1 MTGIDPGTRAWH
13 RPLHHTR
20 AGELDPDTAQ
30 TKGMKRFE
38 ALSKR
43 HGGTEQLWLGENHVG
58 ANMNSGDHH
67 HGAAETGI
75 YVVSGHPVFVF
86 LEDGEERLEI
96 RDVCTLTLSFDH
108 RHVDG
113 ESGSRF
119 LADVASIMEDPAAA
133 LLF

>member
-1 MTGIDPGTRAWH
+1 MTGIADDTGTRAWH

-20 AGELDPDTAQ
+20 AGELDSDTAQ

-38 ALSKR
+38 ALSAR

-75 YVVSGHPVFVF
+75 YVVSGHPEFVF
-86 LEDGEERLEI
+86 LEDGVERRIEAGPGDEHEFSCQQ
-96 RDVCTLTLSFDH
+96 RAQVSQ
-108 RHVDG
+108 G
-113 ESGSRF
+113 
-119 LADVASIMEDPAAA
+119 AAVGIQFHEQAPGA
-133 LLF
+133 LD